1 MNFVKLITPRDGGVL
16 RDPETGDTYP
26 LDGRE
31 VSVAETRVAA
41 LLREGFAISKGP
53 DLLLV
58 PGPPGPQGPQGP
70 QGDTGPPG
78 PRGPVGPSGR
88 DGRDATGGG
97 SVVPVGWKFDIQRN
111 VDGFMASVIATPIDL

>member
-1 MNFVKLITPRDGGVL
+1 MIFVKLITPRDGGVL
-16 RDPETGDTYP
+16 RDPVTGETYL

-58 PGPPGPQGPQGP
+58 SGSQGPPGPPGP

-78 PRGPVGPSGR
+78 PRGATGPQGDPGR
-88 DGRDATGGG
+88 DGRDAQIG
-97 SVVPVGWKFDIQRN
+97 SVAWSFEIQRN
-111 VDGFMASVIATPIDL
+111 FDGFMSAVIARPIDL